1 MTRSRES
8 RFYVSVPISFPY
20 SIPLWNGKSNQDKMI
35 KMLEVL
41 ANYVAT
47 RKRGKNGKTYESPRI
62 YLPTKLTCDS
72 GFPMSGRLVRVRVR
86 VEGKRLLVERASKK
100 DLARFGELPAKR
112 AKRKRRRK
120 SR

>member
-1 MTRSRES
+1 M
-8 RFYVSVPISFPY
+8 
-20 SIPLWNGKSNQDKMI
+20 

-72 GFPMSGRLVRVRVR
+72 GFPMPGKLVRVRVR
-86 VEGKRLLVERASKK
+86 VVGGRLLIEKASRK
-100 DLARFGELPAKR
+100 DLERFGELPAKR
-112 AKRKRRRK
+112 ANRMKRRKRRSHALRVGECNTARTANPCQVAFAVDLPCPYA

>member
-1 MTRSRES
+1 
-8 RFYVSVPISFPY
+8 
-20 SIPLWNGKSNQDKMI
+20 MI
-35 KMLEVL
+35 KLLEVL

-72 GFPMSGRLVRVRVR
+72 GFPMPGRLVRVRVR
-86 VEGKRLLVERASKK
+86 IEGRRLLIEKASKK
-100 DLARFGELPAKR
+100 DLERFGELPAKR
-112 AKRKRRRK
+112 TKRKKRRK

>member
-1 MTRSRES
+1 M
-8 RFYVSVPISFPY
+8 
-20 SIPLWNGKSNQDKMI
+20 
-35 KMLEVL
+35 EVL

-72 GFPMSGRLVRVRVR
+72 AFPFTGRIIRVRIR
-86 VEGKRLLVERASKK
+86 VDGRRVIVERASRR
-100 DLARFGELPAKR
+100 DLERFGDVTGSAR
-112 AKRKRRRK
+112 RRKRRR

>member
-1 MTRSRES
+1 
-8 RFYVSVPISFPY
+8 VSVPISFPY
-20 SIPLWNGKSNQDKMI
+20 SIPLWNGKSNHDKMI

-72 GFPMSGRLVRVRVR
+72 GFPMHGRLVRVRVR
-86 VEGKRLLVERASKK
+86 VVGERLLIEKASKK
-100 DLARFGELPAKR
+100 HLERFGELPAKR
-112 AKRKRRRK
+112 AKHKKRRKRR
-120 SR
+120 

>member
-1 MTRSRES
+1 
-8 RFYVSVPISFPY
+8 
-20 SIPLWNGKSNQDKMI
+20 MI
-35 KMLEVL
+35 ELLEVL

-72 GFPMSGRLVRVRVR
+72 GFPLTGRLVRVRVR
-86 VEGKRLLVERASKK
+86 VEGRRVFIERASKK
-100 DLARFGELPAKR
+100 DLGRFGELPPKR
-112 AKRKRRRK
+112 TKRKKRRK

>member
-1 MTRSRES
+1 
-8 RFYVSVPISFPY
+8 
-20 SIPLWNGKSNQDKMI
+20 MI
-35 KMLEVL
+35 KLLEVL

-72 GFPMSGRLVRVRVR
+72 GFPLTGRMTRVRVR
-86 VEGKRLLVERASKK
+86 AMGRRLVIEKASRK
-100 DLARFGELPAKR
+100 DFERFGELPVKR
-112 AKRKRRRK
+112 TKRKKRRK

>member
-1 MTRSRES
+1 LERK
-8 RFYVSVPISFPY
+8 PK
-20 SIPLWNGKSNQDKMI
+20 NGEMI
-35 KMLEVL
+35 KLLEVL

-72 GFPMSGRLVRVRVR
+72 GFPMPGRLVRVRVR
-86 VEGKRLLVERASKK
+86 IEGRRLLIERASKK
-100 DLARFGELPAKR
+100 DLERFGELPAKR
-112 AKRKRRRK
+112 TKRRKRRK

>member
-1 MTRSRES
+1 M
-8 RFYVSVPISFPY
+8 SVPIFIPY
-20 SIPLWNGKSNQDKMI
+20 SIPFWNGKSNQDKMI
-35 KMLEVL
+35 KLLEVL

-72 GFPMSGRLVRVRVR
+72 CFPMSGRLVRVRVRVR

-100 DLARFGELPAKR
+100 DLERFGELPAKR
-112 AKRKRRRK
+112 AKRKKHRK

>member
-1 MTRSRES
+1 MDE
-8 RFYVSVPISFPY
+8 
-20 SIPLWNGKSNQDKMI
+20 L
-35 KMLEVL
+35 LEVL

-72 GFPMSGRLVRVRVR
+72 GFPLAGSPVRVRAR
-86 VEGKRLLVERASKK
+86 VEGKRLLIERASKK
-100 DLARFGELPAKR
+100 DLERFGEVPAKR
-112 AKRKRRRK
+112 TKRKKRRK